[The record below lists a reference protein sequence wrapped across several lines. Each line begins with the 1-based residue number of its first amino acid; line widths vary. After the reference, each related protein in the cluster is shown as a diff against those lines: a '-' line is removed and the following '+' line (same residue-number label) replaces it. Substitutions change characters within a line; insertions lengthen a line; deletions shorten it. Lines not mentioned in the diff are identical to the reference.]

1 MRTTGYAPCRMK
13 LLITGAAGMLGTD
26 VQAAALA
33 AGDEVVAL
41 ARADLDIS
49 DPAAG
54 ESAVTAAVPDA
65 VINCA
70 AYTKVDA
77 AEEHPDDAA
86 AVNATGAGNL
96 AQATA
101 AAGAWLVHVS
111 TDYVFD
117 GTKTS
122 GPYVESDPTG
132 PRSVY
137 GSTKLLGEHAIAIA
151 APESHTIVR
160 SSWLFGN
167 HGPCFPAT
175 MLRLGSQRDELNV
188 VDDQRGSPT
197 FTPDLAQALLTLA
210 RTRVLGVTHVAG
222 GGECTWFEFAREI
235 LRLGGS
241 AMRVHPITTA
251 EYPLPA
257 QRPAYSV
264 LRSERGGEVPVLRD
278 WHEGLAQYMQG
289 VEAEVS

>member
-1 MRTTGYAPCRMK
+1 VRTTGYAPCRMK

-49 DPAAG
+49 DPAAV
-54 ESAVTAAVPDA
+54 ESAVTAAAPDA